1 MPEPV
6 PYIVRLKVRL
16 RLLCVEVEVVCLLEL
31 GGGELAKKEIMF
43 RYTNYEKLK
52 VAIPYM
58 IAVLVRASEDK
69 KLTTELFVTMSK
81 IYEELL
87 NTNVKHE

>member
-1 MPEPV
+1 
-6 PYIVRLKVRL
+6 
-16 RLLCVEVEVVCLLEL
+16 
-31 GGGELAKKEIMF
+31 
-43 RYTNYEKLK
+43 
-52 VAIPYM
+52 M